1 MAKLASD
8 ANGKGI
14 QVVRPVSAV
23 DYTDGNAPASTLHD
37 TVVRMMSVVGGA
49 YGINGAA
56 TVALP
61 AGAIEY
67 IRLDNLDVV
76 TVSGTVNYSVCS

>member
-8 ANGKGI
+8 SNGKGI

-23 DYTDGNAPASTLHD
+23 DYTDGNAPASAGD
-37 TVVRMMSVVGGA
+37 SVVRLLSVVGGA
-49 YGINGAA
+49 YGVNGAA
-56 TVALP
+56 TVVLP

-67 IRLDNLDVV
+67 IRLDNADVL